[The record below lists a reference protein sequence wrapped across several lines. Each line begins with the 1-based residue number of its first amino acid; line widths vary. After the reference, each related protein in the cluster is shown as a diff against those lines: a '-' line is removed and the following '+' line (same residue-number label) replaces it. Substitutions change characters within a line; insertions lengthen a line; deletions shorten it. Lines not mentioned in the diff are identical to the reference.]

1 MEPKSSLF
9 QTLAPPTPTPRGA
22 TNVNYKNTFKL
33 KRTIGRR
40 QLFGLKCNQ
49 LSYNRGSLPPTTS
62 RYSTVGTLPWAQ
74 NTFRSP
80 RKCFNFFK
88 NQKRNDYN
96 PA

>member
-9 QTLAPPTPTPRGA
+9 QTLTPPAPTPLAA

-49 LSYNRGSLPPTTS
+49 LSYNRGSLAPTAS
-62 RYSTVGTLPWAQ
+62 RYSTVGNLPRAQ

-80 RKCFNFFK
+80 
-88 NQKRNDYN
+88 
-96 PA
+96 